1 LSARATSAPQIPR
14 AAVQRLLEK
23 ARRDTWS
30 IREVSLDGPV
40 RPMSRADEEAVVQY
54 LTDFIFIE
62 RMAGAFF
69 EALRHKVDDPL
80 VVELLGHFVED
91 ETRHAQAMQLL
102 ADRFDV
108 HHHRIYAANPHLVA
122 LTQRMAE
129 WIRLAPPDAASAA
142 VTVGEI
148 VLDIAYLKPVDDFV
162 DDPVA
167 RAVFRRIHRD
177 ESRHIALDYLL
188 LDAYGAED
196 VDLPKPTLGQTIA
209 LSLAFTCA
217 LRAGVPFMREVFFGQ
232 SSHVDPDGRRLRDA
246 VRRIQLLSQRG
257 HLSSRGFGRI
267 YGAVQRA
274 FDSPIAGPWARRL
287 MAALV
292 NGDPEVFRSQFSADE
307 RAAHVRRSAEEAAHD
322 TVAAFAG
329 VLDDPHGHTE
339 PGDRSA

>member
-1 LSARATSAPQIPR
+1 MSARATSTPRIPR
-14 AAVQRLLEK
+14 AAVERLLEK

-40 RPMSRADEEAVVQY
+40 RPMSRTDEEAVVQY

-148 VLDIAYLKPVDDFV
+148 VFDIAYLKPVDDFV

-196 VDLPKPTLGQTIA
+196 VDLPKPTLAQTAA
-209 LSLAFTCA
+209 LSLAFARA

-232 SSHVDPDGRRLRDA
+232 STHVDPDGRRLRDA
-246 VRRIQLLSQRG
+246 VRRIQLLSHRG
-257 HLSSRGFGRI
+257 QLSSRGFGRI

-274 FDSPIAGPWARRL
+274 FDSPLAGPCARGL
-287 MAALV
+287 MGALV
-292 NGDPEVFRSQFSADE
+292 NGDPEVFRSQFSAAE
-307 RAAHVRRSAEEAAHD
+307 RAAHVRRSAEDAAHE

-329 VLDDPHGHTE
+329 VLDE
-339 PGDRSA
+339 PYAPT